1 MATIKY
7 LLQSDTSTAP
17 IYVRLSL
24 GRGNTLKR
32 KTGYV
37 IDAKAWS
44 NSSGYPKE
52 RTINHKNLK
61 SDLGTLSA
69 HIIVQYNNDNAK
81 GTKIDG
87 DWLTNV
93 IESFHDRTEP
103 EQKDFLTV
111 YGDTY
116 IAAMKSS
123 SSSVKADTIGKYQ
136 TIVDKLK
143 GFEDYKEKRYLLK
156 DVGISFR
163 NEFIKYLIEVEK
175 ISSNTAGRY
184 ISFVKTI
191 ILDARKNGYEISH
204 QIADFRG
211 YTVAAPIVTLSFDE
225 IAIIKEAKLSN
236 LKHEIARD
244 WLIIGCYTG
253 QRVGDLLRMNKGMIT
268 KVGRFNLITLKQ
280 QKTGSTVQIPIHMEV
295 QQILD
300 KRNGEFPPIFANT
313 PDSNSAMFNLYIKDV
328 CKGAKIDSPTIGNL
342 KDPDSGVYGTGT
354 YAKHLLVSSHIC
366 RRSFATNFYSQQQY
380 PTPLLM
386 SVTGH
391 TTEKMFLVYIGKK
404 PVDYAMQLAAIWEKL
419 SPPKPKVKKSKKDDQ
434 ILTP

>member
-1 MATIKY
+1 MATIKF
-7 LLQSDTSTAP
+7 LLQSTTATAP

-24 GRGNTLKR
+24 GRGTTLKR
-32 KTGYV
+32 KTGYI
-37 IDAKAWS
+37 IDSKAWS
-44 NSSGYPKE
+44 STTGFPKE
-52 RTINHKNLK
+52 RSVTQKNLK

-69 HIIVQYNNDNAK
+69 HIIAQYNNDNAK
-81 GTKIDG
+81 GLKIDG
-87 DWLTNV
+87 IWLANV

-111 YGDTY
+111 YGDAY
-116 IAAMKSS
+116 IATMKSS
-123 SSSVKADTIGKYQ
+123 SGSVKADTIGKYQ

-143 GFEDYKEKRYLLK
+143 GFEDYNENRYLLK
-156 DVGISFR
+156 DVGINFR
-163 NEFIKYLIEVEK
+163 NEFIRYLIEVEK

-191 ILDARKNGYEISH
+191 ILDARRHGYEISH

-225 IAIIKEAKLSN
+225 IALIKKAKLSN
-236 LKHEIARD
+236 PKHEIARD

-253 QRVGDLLRMNKGMIT
+253 QRVGDLLRMNRGMIT
-268 KVGRFNLITLKQ
+268 KVGRFNLINLKQ
-280 QKTGSTVQIPIHMEV
+280 QKTGTTVQIPIHMEV

-300 KRNGEFPPIFANT
+300 KRNGEFPPVFANT

-328 CKGAKIDSPTIGNL
+328 CKEAKIDSPTIGNL
-342 KDPDSGVYGTGT
+342 KDPTSGIYGTGT

-404 PVDYAMQLAAIWEKL
+404 PVDYALQLAAIWESL
-419 SPPKPKVKKSKKDDQ
+419 SQSTPAKKTKKNQ
-434 ILTP
+434 PS